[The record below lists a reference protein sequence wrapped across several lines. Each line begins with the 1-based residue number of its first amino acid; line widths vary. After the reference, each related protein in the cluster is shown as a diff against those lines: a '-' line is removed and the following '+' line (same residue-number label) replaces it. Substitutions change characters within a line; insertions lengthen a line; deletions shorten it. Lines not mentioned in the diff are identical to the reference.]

1 MEKQLLYKLYSTYH
15 HELFL
20 YLYSLCH
27 DRELAED
34 MTQEAFLKA
43 ILSLPDDH
51 SNVRAWLYMVGRNL
65 LLNALS
71 KLNRMELTS
80 DSDDFDLIKSESVLD
95 ELIRNENK
103 KLLYEAIN
111 HLDKTKREIL
121 CMQYFSG
128 FSQKEIAAL
137 LRLTPENVRIQAFRG
152 KKLVRDYMEQKGTGC
167 M

>member
-1 MEKQLLYKLYSTYH
+1 MEKHLLYKLYSTYYT
-15 HELFL
+15 ELFL

-27 DRELAED
+27 DHELAED

-65 LLNALS
+65 LLNALA
-71 KLNRMELTS
+71 KQNRT
-80 DSDDFDLIKSESVLD
+80 DLKADIEDYSPSSGESLLD
-95 ELIRNENK
+95 ELIQNESK
-103 KLLYEAIN
+103 RLLYDAIN

-128 FSQKEIAAL
+128 FSQKEIAAML
-137 LRLTPENVRIQAFRG
+137 HLTPENVRIQAYRG
-152 KKLVRDYMEQKGTGC
+152 KKLLKEYMEGSEV
-167 M
+167 

>member
-1 MEKQLLYKLYSTYH
+1 MEKHLLYKLYSTYYT
-15 HELFL
+15 ELFL

-27 DRELAED
+27 DHELAED

-65 LLNALS
+65 LLNALA
-71 KLNRMELTS
+71 KQNRT
-80 DSDDFDLIKSESVLD
+80 DLKADIEYYESASGESILD
-95 ELIRNENK
+95 ELIQNENK
-103 KLLYEAIN
+103 RLLYDAIN

-128 FSQKEIAAL
+128 FSQKEIAAML
-137 LRLTPENVRIQAFRG
+137 HLIPENVRIQAYRG
-152 KKLVRDYMEQKGTGC
+152 KKLLKEYMEGNEV
-167 M
+167 

>member
-1 MEKQLLYKLYSTYH
+1 MEKHLLYKLYSTYYT
-15 HELFL
+15 ELFL

-27 DRELAED
+27 DHELAED

-65 LLNALS
+65 LLNALA
-71 KLNRMELTS
+71 KQNRT
-80 DSDDFDLIKSESVLD
+80 DLKADIEEYSPSSGESLLD
-95 ELIRNENK
+95 ELIQNESK
-103 KLLYEAIN
+103 RLLYDAIN

-128 FSQKEIAAL
+128 FSQKEIAAML
-137 LRLTPENVRIQAFRG
+137 HLTPENVRIQAYRG
-152 KKLVRDYMEQKGTGC
+152 KKLLKEYMEGSEV
-167 M
+167 

>member
-1 MEKQLLYKLYSTYH
+1 MEKQLLYRLYSAYH

-51 SNVRAWLYMVGRNL
+51 SNMRAWLYMVGRNL
-65 LLNALS
+65 LINAMS
-71 KLNRMELTS
+71 KQKRIVLKDAPEEY
-80 DSDDFDLIKSESVLD
+80 DSSKTESILD
-95 ELIRNENK
+95 EIIQNENK
-103 KLLYEAIN
+103 KHLYEAIN
-111 HLDKTKREIL
+111 KLDETKREIL

-128 FSQKEIAAL
+128 FSQKEIAAM
-137 LRLTPENVRIQAFRG
+137 LRLTPENVRIQAYRG
-152 KKLVRDYMEQKGTGC
+152 KKQIREYIREDEA
-167 M
+167 